1 MRLARLLSMLLV
13 ALTAALSM
21 APAALLAAPD
31 AAARPPLRL
40 PNQIVDESNVLGAAG
55 KEQVGQAID
64 RLYQN
69 RQVRLWVVYVD
80 SFSGQ
85 NAEPWAQATL
95 RASDLGEYDALLAVA
110 TVDRAYAFLT
120 GSAAASNSEAN
131 TLRRNEIE
139 PALRDGNWAAAAVA
153 AADGLDAKTTSS
165 SSGLNWFGVLVVLV
179 ILGLGVL
186 GLLLW
191 SRRRTR
197 KRREADLAAAQRIDP
212 TDPSALAAV
221 PLETLDE
228 LSRSIVVEVDNAV
241 RTSDNELTLA
251 VEEFG
256 EQRTAPFSA
265 AVTAARTALTQA
277 FNARQILDDTVPET
291 PAQRRDLLTRVIVA
305 AAKADR
311 EIDTQREAFGQ
322 LRDLVINAPA
332 RLDVLTQQ
340 MVDLT
345 TRIAPAEQA
354 LAELNRQF
362 APTALHSVAD
372 NVDTAKQRLAFA
384 DQNISNARALVARP
398 AGQQAGLV
406 DSVRAAESA
415 LGQARTMLDAIDSA
429 AGDISRAIATLPEE
443 IADVQAGIAAADA
456 QLIRGGFAEAAELKA
471 ARDAAA
477 QAVATAQESGN
488 TDPLGAFS
496 ALTQAD
502 ADLDRLLAVI
512 AEERQA
518 QERLRRSYE
527 QALAAAQSRV
537 RGVSDFID
545 TRRGSV
551 GPEARTRLAE
561 AVRQLQAAQ
570 DKAADN
576 STESLPTAIAHAN
589 SATSLAMQ
597 AQQLANNDVSYAH
610 QAYNSQHYGGGSNS
624 GAVLGGIIIGNIL
637 SGALR
642 GGIGGSVGGGS
653 WRSTSFGGSGG
664 GGFGGGGG
672 GGFGGGG
679 GRF

>member
-13 ALTAALSM
+13 ALTAALSI
-21 APAALLAAPD
+21 APAALLTAPE

-40 PNQIVDESNVLGAAG
+40 PSQIVDESNVLGAAG
-55 KEQVGQAID
+55 QEQVGQAID

-110 TVDRAYAFLT
+110 TTDRAYAFLT

-131 TLRRNEIE
+131 TLRRTEIE

-153 AADGLDAKTTSS
+153 AADGLDARTTSS
-165 SSGLNWFGVLVVLV
+165 SPGLNWFGVLVVLA
-179 ILGLGVL
+179 ILGIGVL

-191 SRRRTR
+191 SRRRAR
-197 KRREADLAAAQRIDP
+197 KRREADLAAAQRVDP

-305 AAKADR
+305 AARADR
-311 EIDTQREAFGQ
+311 ELDTQREAFGQ

-354 LAELNRQF
+354 LAELSRQF

-384 DQNISNARALVARP
+384 DQNITNARALVARP

-456 QLIRGGFAEAAELKA
+456 QLSRGGFGEAAELKA
-471 ARDAAA
+471 ARDAAT

-664 GGFGGGGG
+664 GGFGGGS
-672 GGFGGGG
+672 FGGGG